1 MRDYNR
7 ELKTLREQITRQM
20 RNRTRLETLL
30 GQEAEVQTKAERLCR
45 QWNAEQK
52 DVDDLDRLTFS
63 AIWANLSGR
72 KAERLEKEE
81 AEAYAARMKYEA
93 AERQLAEIREE
104 ISRCQA
110 ELREDEGCEERF
122 RQVLREKQED
132 LKAKNAVQA
141 EKIRSLEERITELL
155 GRQRE
160 LEEAVSA
167 GEAVRRQL
175 DQVLGDL
182 GSAESW
188 GTWDV
193 LGGGLLTDMMKY
205 QRLDDA
211 QRNMD
216 ILQSALRRYRAE
228 LADVA
233 ALHIGE
239 FRPQGMDMA
248 LDVLFDGILFDW
260 MVLSEISS
268 HREQVE
274 NLARQVRDIQ
284 GRMNVEF
291 NETCQARDAAR
302 RELDELVERA

>member
-7 ELKTLREQITRQM
+7 ELKTLREQIARQM

-45 QWNAEQK
+45 QWN
-52 DVDDLDRLTFS
+52 
-63 AIWANLSGR
+63 
-72 KAERLEKEE
+72 
-81 AEAYAARMKYEA
+81 
-93 AERQLAEIREE
+93 
-104 ISRCQA
+104 
-110 ELREDEGCEERF
+110 
-122 RQVLREKQED
+122 
-132 LKAKNAVQA
+132 
-141 EKIRSLEERITELL
+141 
-155 GRQRE
+155 
-160 LEEAVSA
+160 
-167 GEAVRRQL
+167 
-175 DQVLGDL
+175 
-182 GSAESW
+182 
-188 GTWDV
+188 
-193 LGGGLLTDMMKY
+193 
-205 QRLDDA
+205 
-211 QRNMD
+211 
-216 ILQSALRRYRAE
+216 AE